1 MLLSYGGISLWIYGM
16 TTGTARIERRL
27 KLHDLQVLM
36 SVVEEGSMSKA
47 AERLATSQPAIS
59 RTIAD
64 LEQSLG
70 VRLLD
75 RDPRGIVPTPYGRA
89 LLKRSV
95 VALDE
100 LRLGIEDLR
109 SLADPVAGEIR
120 IAGPVALS
128 TGFVPAVIDRFCRRY
143 PRAVCRL
150 ITDEAGGVFLRL
162 EDREVDLAIAFLTSA
177 MDEER
182 MEAEVL
188 FCTDPLVIVAG
199 RKNPLSRR
207 RTLGLADLMNE
218 PWALIPEESEF
229 SYADRVFR
237 AAGLGLPAPTVA
249 ATSILARLALVA
261 RGRFLTITSEPI
273 LKFSGYGTVLKILPI
288 QLPSVPFD
296 VGVVT
301 MKNRTL
307 TPAAHRF
314 IDCAREVAKVLAT
327 QKPSGRRR
335 WRAD

>member
-1 MLLSYGGISLWIYGM
+1 M
-16 TTGTARIERRL
+16 TTRTAGIERRL
-27 KLHDLQVLM
+27 KLHDLRVLM

-59 RTIAD
+59 RTISD

-75 RDPRGIVPTPYGRA
+75 RDPKGIVPTPYGRA

-95 VALDE
+95 AALDE
-100 LRLGIEDLR
+100 LRLGMEDLR
-109 SLADPVAGEIR
+109 SLAHPIAGEIR
-120 IAGPVALS
+120 IAAPVALS
-128 TGFVPAVIDRFCRRY
+128 TGFVPAVIDRFNRRH
-143 PRAVCRL
+143 PRVACRL
-150 ITDEAGGVFLRL
+150 ITDEAGGVFRRL

-177 MDEER
+177 MDVGR

-199 RKNPLSRR
+199 SSNPLSRR
-207 RTLGLADLMNE
+207 RNLELSDLMNE

-237 AAGLGLPAPTVA
+237 AAGFDLPAPAVA

-273 LKFSGYGTVLKILPI
+273 LRFSGYGTVLKILPI
-288 QLPSVPFD
+288 QLPSVPYD
-296 VGVVT
+296 VGAVT
-301 MKNRTL
+301 LKNRTL
-307 TPAAHRF
+307 TPAAHLF
-314 IDCAREVAKVLAT
+314 IDSAREVAKVLAK
-327 QKPSGRRR
+327 QKPSARRR
-335 WRAD
+335 QPS